1 MRAPYEVS
9 ITLGIHGILGA
20 VRGNERGYN
29 PVLLREGRLS
39 TPQVP
44 VDVLHWVLAILPI
57 VVLLVFLVPLRWRAP
72 EAAPM
77 AMFTVAL
84 VALIAF
90 KAPWDTLAVASG
102 KGVWDAIF
110 ILYVIW
116 PALMLYQV
124 TKQAGA
130 YDALRKGISKFSR
143 NELFIILALSW
154 VFSSFLQGIAGFGA
168 PVAVVVPLLIAVGVK
183 PVYAVAFGVLAHAWA
198 RYFGTLGVGWLA
210 TVRVS
215 ELEEGLQTRAA
226 FESGL
231 LILISCYLGGFLVVW
246 LYGRWPAIRHAWPLV
261 LILGTILGV
270 GQMLST
276 LFSPELSTFL
286 AAAVALLSLYPLS
299 RWRRYRDPIGG
310 VPRRP
315 AMRESL
321 IGEQQQEEEA
331 PVMGLGMSF
340 VPYVILPAVT
350 LTALLVDPIN
360 EQLSRWQ
367 IGMSFPEVTTG
378 YDVTNAQIDKY
389 APITVLTHPGT
400 MLLVTTILVWIVY
413 RAGGYYRAWAE
424 REAPERLGTALLVDA
439 VPASVPV
446 IAFLVTSRILDHSG
460 QTLTIANGIADVSPP
475 LVYAGIASLIGALGA
490 FMTSSST
497 ASNVLFAGVQA
508 DVAQQH
514 AISTTAILASQAAGS
529 AYGNAIAPANIV
541 LGTSI
546 AGIKGQEGAVLRLTI
561 GWTIV
566 VAVLT
571 GIAAII
577 LVQVT

>member
-1 MRAPYEVS
+1 MDTS
-9 ITLGIHGILGA
+9 
-20 VRGNERGYN
+20 
-29 PVLLREGRLS
+29 
-39 TPQVP
+39 QVP
-44 VDVLHWVLAILPI
+44 VNVLHWVLAVLPI
-57 VVLLVFLVPLRWRAP
+57 IVLLVLLVPLRWRAP

-77 AMFTVAL
+77 AMFTVAI
-84 VALIAF
+84 VALAAF
-90 KAPWDTLAVASG
+90 ETPLPTLAVASG

-116 PALMLYQV
+116 PALLLYQV

-130 YDALRKGISKFSR
+130 YDALRQGISRFSR

-198 RYFGTLGVGWLA
+198 RFFGTLGVGWLA
-210 TVRVS
+210 TVRVAD
-215 ELEEGLQTRAA
+215 LDEGIQTRAA

-270 GQMLST
+270 GQMLAT

-286 AAAVALLSLYPLS
+286 AAAVALLALYPLS
-299 RWRRYRDPIGG
+299 RWRRYRDPITGIP
-310 VPRRP
+310 VRP
-315 AMRESL
+315 AMSESL
-321 IGEQQQEEEA
+321 IDQRHDEA
-331 PVMGLGMSF
+331 PIMGLGMSF
-340 VPYVILPAVT
+340 VPYVVLPVVT
-350 LTALLVDPIN
+350 LTVLLVGPIN

-367 IGMSFPEVTTG
+367 LGMSFPEVTTG
-378 YDVTNAQIDKY
+378 YGVTNAAVDRY

-400 MLLVTTILVWIVY
+400 MLLVTTVVVWIVY
-413 RAGGYYRAWAE
+413 RSGGYYKAWGE
-424 REAPERLGTALLVDA
+424 RHKPERISSALLVDA

-446 IAFLVTSRILDHSG
+446 IAFLITSRILDHSG

-475 LVYAGIASLIGALGA
+475 VVYAGIASVIGALGA

-514 AISTTAILASQAAGS
+514 GISTTAIIAGQAAGS

-546 AGIKGQEGAVLRLTI
+546 AGIKGQEGSVLRLTI
-561 GWTIV
+561 GWTVV

-571 GIAAII
+571 GIATII
-577 LVQVT
+577 LVQVS